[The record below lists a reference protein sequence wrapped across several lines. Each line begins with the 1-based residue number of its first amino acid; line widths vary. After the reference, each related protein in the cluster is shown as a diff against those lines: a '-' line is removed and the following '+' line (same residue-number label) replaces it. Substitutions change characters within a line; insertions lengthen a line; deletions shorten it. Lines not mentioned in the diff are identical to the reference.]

1 MAGYSGISY
10 VSKDRASKA
19 DRSIEVFLLV
29 WEVRCRVRIT
39 LLSAVRRVTRG
50 CRIDMSRWHSPTAG
64 GLWAGK
70 GARSASPFALNV
82 IGYHA

>member
-1 MAGYSGISY
+1 MPGAYYPPI
-10 VSKDRASKA
+10 R
-19 DRSIEVFLLV
+19 
-29 WEVRCRVRIT
+29 
-39 LLSAVRRVTRG
+39 VRRVTRG